1 MTRLEKIVEFAK
13 SLPVEQQDGLADDL
27 VALMRERNKTISLSP
42 EEIADV
48 QAALLRKN
56 PVFACEAEVLAALGE
71 NFS

>member
-13 SLPVEQQDGLADDL
+13 ALPAEQQDNLADDL
-27 VALMRERNKTISLSP
+27 ISLMRERNKAIRLSV

-48 QAALLRKN
+48 QAALLHSN
-56 PVFACEAEVLAALGE
+56 PTFASEAEVLAAIGE

>member
-48 QAALLRKN
+48 QAALLRKDR
-56 PVFACEAEVLAALGE
+56 VFASEAEVLAALGE